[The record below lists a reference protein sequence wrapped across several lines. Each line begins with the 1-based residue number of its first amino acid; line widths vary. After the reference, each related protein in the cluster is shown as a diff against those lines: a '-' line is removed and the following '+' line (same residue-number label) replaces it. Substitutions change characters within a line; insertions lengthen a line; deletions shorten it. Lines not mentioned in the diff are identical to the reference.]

1 MRRCRHLEFCQLEK
15 SRLRRFIIEAAEEVR
30 VAEELAWQLYEWW
43 NEAAATVL
51 LETRTPT
58 VHVVSL
64 LANKG
69 ANLEALDDSRSTA
82 LMWLVSS

>member
-1 MRRCRHLEFCQLEK
+1 M
-15 SRLRRFIIEAAEEVR
+15 IEAAEEVR

-69 ANLEALDDSRSTA
+69 ANLEARRFEIYA
-82 LMWLVSS
+82 LMCLIVDTFAKQCSVFF

>member
-1 MRRCRHLEFCQLEK
+1 
-15 SRLRRFIIEAAEEVR
+15 
-30 VAEELAWQLYEWW
+30 VAEELGRQLYEWW
-43 NEAAATVL
+43 NEVAATVL

-69 ANLEALDDSRSTA
+69 ANLEALSLYRRFEVCRPHVACLIVDTFAKHCSF
-82 LMWLVSS
+82 